1 MRKVTLSI
9 SRHFASAMLLAATL
23 IAGCSRPPEIIGV
36 EHAQIPVESLADVSR
51 HKMFIATTRQASEV
65 VGAFYSGRRAP
76 ELGLASVV
84 ATVPPTHK
92 VGQIERPDAI
102 PPDPRIEFSIV
113 DPAIYRTDASF
124 IAEINRELARRPP
137 GQRKLLLYVHGYNN
151 TTSDAILQLTQF
163 VEDSDYPGVPVL
175 MTWASAASLTR
186 YVYDLNSA
194 LIAREKLKE
203 VSDILVGTQA
213 ESVDIFAHSMGTLLT
228 MEGLVDAQNAGTLGK
243 RGTINHIVLASPDI
257 DIDLFQSQIQ
267 QLPPAIRSRTYVL
280 VSRDDRALLASRRIA
295 GGVQRVGLADA
306 AQLEGLGVTVIDL
319 SQIADSTSGSHSK
332 FAGSPQVV
340 QLIGAGLNRSGG
352 IVRGRTPALDELLS
366 GVPILITGG

>member
-1 MRKVTLSI
+1 
-9 SRHFASAMLLAATL
+9 
-23 IAGCSRPPEIIGV
+23 
-36 EHAQIPVESLADVSR
+36 
-51 HKMFIATTRQASEV
+51 MFIATTRQASEV
-65 VGAFYSGRRAP
+65 VGAFYSDRRAP

-84 ATVPPTHK
+84 ATIPPTHQ
-92 VGQIERPDAI
+92 VGQIERPSSL
-102 PPDPRIEFSIV
+102 PPDPRTEFSIV

-124 IAEINRELARRPP
+124 VAEINRELARRPT

-151 TTSDAILQLTQF
+151 TTSDAILQLAQF
-163 VEDSDYPGVPVL
+163 VQDSDYPGVPVL
-175 MTWASAASLTR
+175 MTWASAANITR
-186 YVYDLNSA
+186 YVYDLNST
-194 LIAREKLKE
+194 LIARDKLKE

-243 RGTINHIVLASPDI
+243 RRTINHIVLASPDI
-257 DIDLFQSQIQ
+257 DMDLFRSQIQ
-267 QLPPAIRSRTYVL
+267 QLPSAIRSKIYIL
-280 VSRDDRALLASRRIA
+280 VSRDDRALWTSRRIA

-352 IVRGRTPALDELLS
+352 MVRGRTLALDDLLS
-366 GVPILITGG
+366 GVPILISGE

>member
-1 MRKVTLSI
+1 MRKVALPI
-9 SRHFASAMLLAATL
+9 LRHFPLAMLLAATL
-23 IAGCSRPPEIIGV
+23 IAGCGRPPEIIGV
-36 EHAQIPVESLADVSR
+36 ENAQIRVDSLTDISR

-65 VGAFYSGRRAP
+65 VGAFYSDRRAP

-84 ATVPPTHK
+84 ATIPPTHQ
-92 VGQIERPDAI
+92 VGQIERPSSL
-102 PPDPRIEFSIV
+102 PPDPRTEFSIV

-124 IAEINRELARRPP
+124 VAEINRELARRPT

-151 TTSDAILQLTQF
+151 TTSDAILQLAQF
-163 VEDSDYPGVPVL
+163 VQDSDYPGVPVL
-175 MTWASAASLTR
+175 MTWASAANITR
-186 YVYDLNSA
+186 YVYDLNST
-194 LIAREKLKE
+194 LIARDKLKE

-243 RGTINHIVLASPDI
+243 RRTINHIVLASPDI
-257 DIDLFQSQIQ
+257 DMDLFRSQIQ
-267 QLPPAIRSRTYVL
+267 QLPSAIRSKIYIL
-280 VSRDDRALLASRRIA
+280 VSRDDRALWTSRRIA

-352 IVRGRTPALDELLS
+352 MVRGRTLALDDLLS
-366 GVPILITGG
+366 GVPILISGE